1 VVTPFGKRPHLQGS
15 TYDGITTRLTV
26 GAGTDIAVDPGKQEK
41 QLYAAEATY
50 QIFRSLTATGA
61 YAPNTQAHFGINYS
75 LPSFA
80 TAAASFTRFYDN
92 PYNSTLKQISN
103 ATFSISAPFKL
114 RNRFLGVRLYVALDK
129 YASFKSIT
137 TNCGLNSS
145 FWLFHFNY
153 IGKYKITS
161 YPDRDMRSMASQML
175 LSADLLRWLRPQFRI
190 DYDHETNTVSR
201 YGVYLNKRMF
211 RTGQVTLSYE
221 RNPIVKSNSFML
233 TVNFFN
239 QAAYFS
245 SRVLHNDNR
254 VSMSQ
259 MQRGSVRYD
268 RVRGTVSFD
277 RRSGVGY
284 GAAVVRPFLD
294 ENNDGEVSKGET
306 YLPGVRARI
315 AGVGGRAVGQ
325 NRWFFYDGLRPY
337 DNYLV
342 QIDPS
347 SLDDPTL
354 KPVYENF
361 RVSLTPNV
369 VTTVDVPIV
378 AASDVSGMVYRETSQ
393 GKFGLGGI
401 RVKLLNITRDIITE
415 VTTFN
420 NGEFYYLG
428 LVPGSYRAYID
439 QEQLAQY
446 EYTTAPE
453 SIQFEIKPS
462 AKGTSVQN
470 LDFSLVPK

>member
-1 VVTPFGKRPHLQGS
+1 
-15 TYDGITTRLTV
+15 
-26 GAGTDIAVDPGKQEK
+26 
-41 QLYAAEATY
+41 
-50 QIFRSLTATGA
+50 
-61 YAPNTQAHFGINYS
+61 
-75 LPSFA
+75 
-80 TAAASFTRFYDN
+80 
-92 PYNSTLKQISN
+92 
-103 ATFSISAPFKL
+103 
-114 RNRFLGVRLYVALDK
+114 
-129 YASFKSIT
+129 
-137 TNCGLNSS
+137 
-145 FWLFHFNY
+145 
-153 IGKYKITS
+153 
-161 YPDRDMRSMASQML
+161 MASQML
-175 LSADLLRWLRPQFRI
+175 LSADLFRWLRPQFRI
-190 DYDHETNTVSR
+190 DYDHELNTVSR
-201 YGVYLNKRMF
+201 YGIYLNKRMF
-211 RTGQVTLSYE
+211 RTGQITLSYE

-233 TVNFFN
+233 TFNVFN
-239 QAAYFS
+239 QVAYFS
-245 SRVLHNDNR
+245 SRMLYNDQR

-268 RVRGTVSFD
+268 RVRGAVSFD

-306 YLPGVRARI
+306 YLPGIRARI
-315 AGVGGRAVGQ
+315 SGVGGRPVGQ
-325 NRWFFYDGLRPY
+325 NRWYFYEGLRPY
-337 DNYLV
+337 DDYVV

-361 RVSLTPNV
+361 KVSLTPNV

-378 AASDVSGMVYRETSQ
+378 AASDASGMVYRETSQ

-401 RVKLLNITRDIITE
+401 RVKLLNISRDIITE

-439 QEQLAQY
+439 HEQLAQY
-446 EYTTAPE
+446 DYTTAPE

-462 AKGTSVQN
+462 AKGTSIQN
-470 LDFSLVPK
+470 LDFSLVPKQ